1 MKYGITFSIDVYD
14 FDQETG
20 ETIVT
25 RPSDYLAMQRWT
37 DRQKGLSGDLAN
49 LYGNYVLLW
58 YALKREGK
66 LPQYGIDGND
76 PTMKAVDEIAGR
88 ISVFVN
94 IAEEDSL
101 PTSAR

>member
-37 DRQKGLSGDLAN
+37 DRQKGLAGDLAN
-49 LYGNYVLLW
+49 LYGNYALLW
-58 YALKREGK
+58 YALEREDK
-66 LPQYGIDGND
+66 LSRYGASGDA
-76 PTMKAVDEIAGR
+76 PTMQSIDELAKHVSVYVEIA
-88 ISVFVN
+88 
-94 IAEEDSL
+94 EKDSL